1 MYKTPIDPQEA
12 KWRRQS
18 DARVLAEA
26 EQIKADKNRYNSAIL
41 GAKEI
46 AQEEITRVRGIVKVA
61 KMKTPT
67 APKCEVPEHNEQKTF
82 RGYNN
87 PACIGKL

>member
-1 MYKTPIDPQEA
+1 MYKTPVDPQEA

-18 DARVLAEA
+18 DARILAEA
-26 EQIKADKNRYNSAIL
+26 EQIKADKKRYDNAIL

-46 AQEEITRVRGIVKVA
+46 ANEEITRVKGIVKVA
-61 KMKTPT
+61 GLKTPK
-67 APKCEVPEHNEQKTF
+67 APKVEEPESTQH
-82 RGYNN
+82 RGRSN

>member
-26 EQIKADKNRYNSAIL
+26 EQIKADKHRYNNAIL

-46 AQEEITRVRGIVKVA
+46 ANEEITRVKGIVKVA
-61 KMKTPT
+61 GLKTPK
-67 APKCEVPEHNEQKTF
+67 APKIEKSEATQHRC
-82 RGYNN
+82 RNN
-87 PACIGKL
+87 PACIGKF